1 MPLETMTR
9 QRKLWVTDAIEWW
22 AETRLAAD
30 ERRIAWDQHCIHV
43 ANWLWSQLALYGKRC
58 AVYEDGRWRVP
69 GH

>member
-30 ERRIAWDQHCIHV
+30 ERRIAWDQHIVC
-43 ANWLWSQLALYGKRC
+43 S
-58 AVYEDGRWRVP
+58 
-69 GH
+69 